1 MACTKFH
8 YMCKCILVYST
19 RISTPFITY
28 SCVSRNRSSAWAGKM
43 FTSDC
48 ENRRSHS
55 TESGATCRRRD
66 CMPNWRNCDF
76 PCRGETSDWRTILAF
91 CCTIVNEL
99 GVGAF
104 YAPICVLDGKF
115 SEINFNVLT
124 STFLE
129 LCRRP
134 AGILWLCVFFFHS
147 QRVRNRSILF
157 EMKAIFRGMK
167 CNKMK
172 CELKSTTTRCGQ
184 GTNAVAGR
192 GQICYVPSTRNV
204 FIIFNRFQIW
214 RCWLTS
220 LITKTICIWPSAR
233 TA

>member
-134 AGILWLCVFFFHS
+134 AGILWLCVFFFSFPTCSKQIHS
-147 QRVRNRSILF
+147 LWNESYF
-157 EMKAIFRGMK
+157 SWNEM
-167 CNKMK
+167 
-172 CELKSTTTRCGQ
+172 Q
-184 GTNAVAGR
+184 
-192 GQICYVPSTRNV
+192 
-204 FIIFNRFQIW
+204 
-214 RCWLTS
+214 
-220 LITKTICIWPSAR
+220 
-233 TA
+233 